1 MSSDEYLGCSD
12 GGCIFGHPG
21 GLHTNGGCHCVPSL
35 STFHTMTANERLE
48 LRNKI
53 RKCAAQNKLLREQLR
68 QYASHLSGCLWEAR
82 QPDGGKICDCGLIE
96 LLHPGDPRAARR

>member
-12 GGCIFGHPG
+12 GGCIFGHRG
-21 GLHTNGGCHCVPSL
+21 GMHTNGGCHCVPSL

-53 RKCAAQNKLLREQLR
+53 KKLAAQNKVLREEMCRLEQIMR
-68 QYASHLSGCLWEAR
+68 DQRH
-82 QPDGGKICDCGLIE
+82 
-96 LLHPGDPRAARR
+96 AAIDEYIR

>member
-35 STFHTMTANERLE
+35 SALRNMTTDERIE

-53 RKCAAQNKLLREQLR
+53 KKLAAQNKALRAEL
-68 QYASHLSGCLWEAR
+68 AEL
-82 QPDGGKICDCGLIE
+82 GGG
-96 LLHPGDPRAARR
+96 R